1 MEKVTDF
8 VCGAEIEKDKSAGS
22 YDYEGRTY
30 HFCSESCRDDFSK
43 DPKSFIK

>member
-1 MEKVTDF
+1 MEKVKDF
-8 VCGAEIEKDKSAGS
+8 VCGMEIDKDKSAGS

-30 HFCSESCRDDFSK
+30 HFCSESCRDDFGK